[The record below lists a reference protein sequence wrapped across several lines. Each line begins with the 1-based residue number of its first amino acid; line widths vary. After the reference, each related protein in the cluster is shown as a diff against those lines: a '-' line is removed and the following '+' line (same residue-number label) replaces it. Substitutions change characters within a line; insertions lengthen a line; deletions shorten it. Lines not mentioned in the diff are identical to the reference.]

1 LTELEWIE
9 PAVLL
14 ERHVDEVRELWP
26 SATAERIHEILPRH
40 AGRDGFRFVAARAAD
55 GRMAGFA
62 YGYRGAAGQWWHDL
76 VAEALGEER
85 AERWLPPGHFE
96 FVELPV
102 RPECRRGGIGSRLH
116 DALLDG
122 LDSPTAVLSTERTN
136 EPAIKLYRGRGWR
149 VICDEIR
156 FGPEYPPYLVMGRD
170 LA

>member
-1 LTELEWIE
+1 MIELERIE

-14 ERHVDEVRELWP
+14 ERRVDEVREVW
-26 SATAERIHEILPRH
+26 SGATQARIEEILPRH
-40 AGRDGFRFVAARAAD
+40 AGREGFRFLGARGPD

-62 YGYRGAAGQWWHDL
+62 YGYRGAPGQWWHDL
-76 VAEALGEER
+76 VAEALGEEL

-96 FVELPV
+96 FVELHV
-102 RPECRRGGIGSRLH
+102 RPEHRRAGLGSRLH

-136 EPAIKLYRGRGWR
+136 EPAINLYRARGWQ

-156 FGPEYPPYLVMGRD
+156 FGPEYPPFLVMGRD